1 MRRLL
6 LLQAL
11 GYNDT
16 ALVAAT
22 RFAIVTMNSRY
33 MPLQV
38 APAPLPTFDLN
49 SLKRVFFYVAVGL
62 LFIAPFAQDP
72 MAFAVGAIVPW
83 VILQLLVRPGMPV
96 AVAYLF
102 LWQWLQIFTRVLQS
116 IVDGESLANGLYGP
130 NVARAYWYMLASLVV
145 MAVAFRFVLGNAKPP
160 TLQERTAHYEW
171 RPIDIFTM
179 YVAFLFIAVGCR
191 YAAYAVSAL
200 DQPLDAFG
208 RVKIILLFMLFAT
221 VLGTG
226 RGHNFMWA
234 AAGLELVMGFS
245 GLLSDFKGV
254 FIYLALAALAARV
267 KVKGTTVA
275 VGLIGLAFLMYLALF
290 WTSVKAEYREFATKS
305 SDSQNVK
312 AAFDERFGYLGSRL
326 AASGD
331 IDWSLASYALL
342 SRLAYTDIFGSVIG
356 VQETAP
362 EQVFMGQWKDAVEHV
377 LKPRFLFPGKA
388 ALSDTEVYVRLA
400 RGDASEQLRLGTSIS
415 VGYMSENFVD
425 LGFPG
430 MLAGVFGLAVLYAV
444 VIRYF
449 LAFKQPWLLKEGV
462 VLAFIVGVGQ
472 NGVEMSLP
480 KILGATV
487 MFFLVYTLLARFVFP
502 TALNWLKGRSG
513 LQQPQLS

>member
-11 GYNDT
+11 GYNDA
-16 ALVAAT
+16 ALVDAT
-22 RFAIVTMNSRY
+22 RFSIVTMNSRY
-33 MPLQV
+33 MPLQM
-38 APAPLPTFDLN
+38 APASAPTFDLN
-49 SLKRVFFYVAVGL
+49 ALKRVFFYIAVGL
-62 LFIAPFAQDP
+62 LLIAPFAQDP
-72 MAFAVGAIVPW
+72 MAFAVGAVVPW
-83 VILQLLVRPGMPV
+83 VILQLIVRPGLPV
-96 AVAYLF
+96 AVVYLF
-102 LWQWLQIFTRVLQS
+102 LFQWLQVFARVLQS
-116 IVDGESLANGLYGP
+116 IVDGESLAGGLYGA
-130 NVARAYWYMLASLVV
+130 NVARAYWYMLASLVA
-145 MAVAFRFVLGNAKPP
+145 MAVAFRFGLGNSRLP
-160 TLQERTAHYEW
+160 THQERTAHYDW
-171 RPIDIFTM
+171 RPIDFFTM

-191 YAAYAVSAL
+191 FAAYAIPAL
-200 DQPLDAFG
+200 DQPIDAFG
-208 RVKIILLFMLFAT
+208 RVKIVLLFMLFST
-221 VLGTG
+221 VLATG

-254 FIYLALAALAARV
+254 FIYLALAALAVRV
-267 KVKGTTVA
+267 KIKGTTVA
-275 VGLIGLAFLMYLALF
+275 VGLLAAAFLLYLALF
-290 WTSVKAEYREFATKS
+290 WTSVKAEYREFATQS

-312 AAFDERFGYLGSRL
+312 VSFDERFGYLGSRI

-356 VQETAP
+356 VQESAP
-362 EQVFMGQWKDAVEHV
+362 ESVFMGQWKDALEHV

-400 RGDASEQLRLGTSIS
+400 RGDSSEQLRWGTSIS

-430 MLAGVFGLAVLYAV
+430 MLGGVFVLALLYALI
-444 VIRYF
+444 IRYF
-449 LAFKQPWLLKEGV
+449 MAFKQPWLLKEGV
-462 VLAFIVGVGQ
+462 VLAFVVGVGQ

-480 KILGATV
+480 KILGASV

-502 TALNWLKGRSG
+502 KALNWLKGRSG
-513 LQQPQLS
+513 LHRPQLS

>member
-1 MRRLL
+1 
-6 LLQAL
+6 
-11 GYNDT
+11 
-16 ALVAAT
+16 
-22 RFAIVTMNSRY
+22 

-38 APAPLPTFDLN
+38 ASAPAPTFDLN
-49 SLKRVFFYVAVGL
+49 FLKRAFFYVALGL
-62 LFIAPFAQDP
+62 LFIAPFSQDP
-72 MAFAVGAIVPW
+72 LAFAAGAIVPW
-83 VILQLLVRPGMPV
+83 VILQLIVRPGMPV
-96 AVAYLF
+96 AVAYLL
-102 LWQWLQIFTRVLQS
+102 LWQWLQIFSRVLQS

-145 MAVAFRFVLGNAKPP
+145 MAVAFRFVLGRARPP

-171 RPIDIFTM
+171 RPVDFFMM

-191 YAAYAVSAL
+191 LAAMYIPAL

-208 RVKIILLFMLFAT
+208 RVKIVLLFMLFAT
-221 VLGTG
+221 VLTTG
-226 RGHNFMWA
+226 RGHNVMWA
-234 AAGLELVMGFS
+234 AAGLELVLGFS

-267 KVKGTTVA
+267 KIKGTTVA
-275 VGLIGLAFLMYLALF
+275 VALVSMAFLMYLALF

-312 AAFDERFGYLGSRL
+312 AAFDERFGYLGNRI

-331 IDWSLASYALL
+331 IDWSMASYALL

-362 EQVFMGQWKDAVEHV
+362 EAVFMGQWKDAVEHV

-388 ALSDTEVYVRLA
+388 ALSDTEVYLRLA

-415 VGYMSENFVD
+415 VGYMAENFVD

-430 MLAGVFGLAVLYAV
+430 MLAGVFVLALLYAV

-449 LAFKQPWLLKEGV
+449 MAFKQPWLLKEAV
-462 VLAFIVGVGQ
+462 VLAFVVGVGQ

-480 KILGATV
+480 KILGATF

-502 TALNWLKGRSG
+502 TALTWLKGRSE
-513 LQQPQLS
+513 LHQPQLS

>member
-1 MRRLL
+1 
-6 LLQAL
+6 
-11 GYNDT
+11 
-16 ALVAAT
+16 
-22 RFAIVTMNSRY
+22 MNSRY

-38 APAPLPTFDLN
+38 ASAPARTFDLN
-49 SLKRVFFYVAVGL
+49 SLKRAFFYIAVGL
-62 LFIAPFAQDP
+62 LFIAPFSQDP
-72 MAFAVGAIVPW
+72 MAFAVGAVVPW
-83 VILQLLVRPGMPV
+83 VILQLIVRPGMPV

-102 LWQWLQIFTRVLQS
+102 LWQWLQIFARVLQS

-130 NVARAYWYMLASLVV
+130 NVARAYWYMLASLVA
-145 MAVAFRFVLGNAKPP
+145 MALAFRFVLGSPKLP

-171 RPIDIFTM
+171 RPLDLFTM

-191 YAAYAVSAL
+191 FAAYVVPAL
-200 DQPLDAFG
+200 DQPLDAFS
-208 RVKIILLFMLFAT
+208 RLKVVLLFLLFGT
-221 VLGTG
+221 VLTTG
-226 RGHNFMWA
+226 RGQNLLWA
-234 AAGLELVMGFS
+234 AAGLELVLGFS

-267 KVKGTTVA
+267 KIKGTTVA
-275 VGLIGLAFLMYLALF
+275 AALVGAVFLMYLALF

-312 AAFDERFGYLGSRL
+312 VAFDERFGYLGSRI

-331 IDWSLASYALL
+331 IDWSFASYALL
-342 SRLAYTDIFGSVIG
+342 ARLAYTDIFGSVIG

-362 EQVFMGQWKDAVEHV
+362 EPVFMRQWQDAVEHV

-388 ALSDTEVYVRLA
+388 ALSDTEVYIRLA

-415 VGYMSENFVD
+415 VGYLAENFVD

-430 MLAGVFGLAVLYAV
+430 MLGGVFVLGLIYALI
-444 VIRYF
+444 IRYF
-449 LAFKQPWLLKEGV
+449 MAFNQPWLLKEGV

-480 KILGATV
+480 KILGAAV

-502 TALNWLKGRSG
+502 QALNWLKGRSG